1 MTYYNSKKFRIFN
14 DNGILEKGL
23 LFKSFTI
30 IFPSIMAIYVSFTR
44 VSDNRH
50 FVLDVVA
57 GAAIGTFVG
66 VYYMKLIVSEITNA
80 WYLNDL
86 SLKYIFKMSISYC
99 KTLQLMNLFSAY

>member
-1 MTYYNSKKFRIFN
+1 
-14 DNGILEKGL
+14 
-23 LFKSFTI
+23 
-30 IFPSIMAIYVSFTR
+30 MAIYVSFTR

-80 WYLNDL
+80 
-86 SLKYIFKMSISYC
+86 
-99 KTLQLMNLFSAY
+99 